1 LQLEAVFAAWT
12 KIANSKGKHMSGLTC
27 FGYRIP
33 TKQLIGGL
41 VFWLIIGIVLWST
54 RNLPMFDEGA
64 PGPRF
69 MPVVLMVLF
78 SILNVFYW
86 LEAATKVT
94 VEEAVKSADEERSFR
109 RPAAFFAIAVA
120 LAALWDTLGAVLT
133 VFLCSVVELRFI
145 EHFNWLRT
153 IGTALAISAV
163 ALVLFQ
169 IVLGVAL
176 PGGVLEFLSYIRL

>member
-1 LQLEAVFAAWT
+1 MR
-12 KIANSKGKHMSGLTC
+12 SLTC

-41 VFWLIIGIVLWST
+41 VLWGIIGAVLWST

-69 MPVVLMVLF
+69 MPVVLAALL
-78 SILNVFYW
+78 SLLAAFYW
-86 LEAATKVT
+86 VEAA
-94 VEEAVKSADEERSFR
+94 VKEDEADEPADPERGFL
-109 RPAAFFAIAVA
+109 RPAAFFAIAVV
-120 LAALWDTLGAVLT
+120 LTLCWDSVGAVPT
-133 VFLCSVVELRFI
+133 VLLCSIVELRFI
-145 EHFNWLRT
+145 ERFSWLRT
-153 IGTALAISAV
+153 VATALAISAV

-176 PGGVLEFLSYIRL
+176 PGGLFESLSYIRL